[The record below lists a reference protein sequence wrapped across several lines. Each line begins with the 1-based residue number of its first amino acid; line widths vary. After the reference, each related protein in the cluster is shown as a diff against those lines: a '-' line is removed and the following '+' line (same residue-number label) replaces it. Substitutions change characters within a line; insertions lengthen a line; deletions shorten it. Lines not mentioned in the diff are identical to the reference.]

1 MTRNPRMLTAIDLA
15 KATPKPKDGTKWG
28 KWVYHAHNL
37 TLEYEGASG
46 AWYEVDLER
55 CNDSAQ
61 ILDWLVQVLHKG
73 WSTRADIGDLL
84 RALDDLAGQLQS
96 KVCGFGKNHRFSYAR
111 HLEGNGEEK

>member
-1 MTRNPRMLTAIDLA
+1 MPRDLTVSTGADLA
-15 KATPKPKDGTKWG
+15 KPAPKPKDGTKWG

-37 TLEYEGASG
+37 TLEYQGKNG
-46 AWYEVDLER
+46 RWYEVDLER

-61 ILDWLVQVLHKG
+61 ILDWLVQVLDKG

-111 HLEGNGEEK
+111 HLEGKGEEK